1 MKLERRFYNFF
12 NRINCERTTI
22 VFRCTKDADSDDL
35 PCFLS
40 YAPFAGLSYPS
51 PFLRSRSS
59 ASCFGLPR
67 LTICD
72 VLSSYR
78 RRCRLRRRF
87 RASSVFSSILIP
99 SSTRARPRSHLQSIN
114 VHYVINSL
122 VTISFVRCVNEI
134 KYIHLHCPR
143 CFLVPRHP
151 DDFPT
156 RLRSLLYLRRRYVA
170 HVRCLSRA

>member
-1 MKLERRFYNFF
+1 MNGDFIIFLIEQ
-12 NRINCERTTI
+12 IVRTTI
-22 VFRCTKDADSDDL
+22 VFRCYERCDSDDS

-40 YAPFAGLSYPS
+40 YAPFAGPSYPPS
-51 PFLRSRSS
+51 LFLRSRSS
-59 ASCFGLPR
+59 ASCFGLLR
-67 LTICD
+67 LTTCD

-99 SSTRARPRSHLQSIN
+99 PSTRIRPRSHLQSIN
-114 VHYVINSL
+114 VRYVIGSL
-122 VTISFVRCVNEI
+122 VAFLSSDVSTRLN
-134 KYIHLHCPR
+134 YIHLHCPR

-170 HVRCLSRA
+170 HVRCL